1 MSKDFLYKSQA
12 SKAHFFDDM
21 KRCKFTIKY
30 KKTIDKIKNIGY
42 NNLIVKES
50 SWRRDPFM
58 FASVRSDEEPLHI

>member
-12 SKAHFFDDM
+12 SKTHFFDDM
-21 KRCKFTIKY
+21 KRCKFT
-30 KKTIDKIKNIGY
+30 IKNIGY

-58 FASVRSDEEPLHI
+58 FASIRSDEGPLHI